1 MRAISPWLLLLFL
14 TILPAQA
21 GHKPPKIILRV
32 HVQTTG
38 EGMPAE
44 LATTIALPPN
54 GETIQI
60 RSLPEVSEI
69 DLTDVKQAPDG
80 TVRLFFDHRGQVNLS
95 AATAENQG
103 RILVLMIDGY
113 ITYAPIIDQ
122 QITNG
127 ELDIPHPL
135 SSQIV
140 QLLQET
146 ARQNVRAAR

>member
-1 MRAISPWLLLLFL
+1 MRTISPWLLLLLL
-14 TILPAQA
+14 TMLPAQA
-21 GHKPPKIILRV
+21 GHNPPKIILRV

-38 EGMPAE
+38 EGLPAA
-44 LATTIALPPN
+44 LATTITLPPN

-60 RSLPEVSEI
+60 RTLPEASEN
-69 DLTDVKQAPDG
+69 DLIDVKQAPDG

-95 AATAENQG
+95 AATGENQG

-135 SSQIV
+135 STQVV

-146 ARQNVRAAR
+146 AKHNVREAR

>member
-1 MRAISPWLLLLFL
+1 MRAIPPWLLLLFL

-21 GHKPPKIILRV
+21 GHNPPKIILRV
-32 HVQTTG
+32 HVQTAG
-38 EGMPAE
+38 EGMPAQ

-69 DLTDVKQAPDG
+69 DLIDVKQAPDG
-80 TVRLFFDHRGQVNLS
+80 TVRLFFNHRGQVNLS

-103 RILVLMIDGY
+103 RILVVMIDGY
-113 ITYAPIIDQ
+113 VTYAPIIDQ

-140 QLLQET
+140 QLLQE
-146 ARQNVRAAR
+146 AAKRNVRAAR